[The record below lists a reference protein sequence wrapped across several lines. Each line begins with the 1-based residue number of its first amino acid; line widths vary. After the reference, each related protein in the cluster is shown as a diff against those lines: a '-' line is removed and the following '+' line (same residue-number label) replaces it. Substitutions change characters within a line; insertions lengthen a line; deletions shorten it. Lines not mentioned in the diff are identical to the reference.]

1 MAVSFPPN
9 FYDEALLRM
18 LQLRSNILST
28 LTTETNDQPAEM
40 SLLYSNKGVDMK
52 QQNTKTKNSKS
63 EVQKTTKEHKRGWHQ
78 GTITEMPNGKF
89 RAFAFLDNG
98 KRVSKVLPTKT
109 ECNKWISQ
117 VQGDPNFA
125 SKNSVNAPVAVQPT
139 INNTNSITIKDW
151 MDGWLAK
158 MKHDVK
164 SNTYRDYAL
173 YSRSFIIPFLG
184 DELLTKLTRK
194 KVNTFYED
202 LSFDGVTAQSVHHI
216 HSVLHHALEDAYE
229 DEEIISNPAHK
240 TRLPRV
246 VKKEMKFFNEE
257 QVRILL
263 IAVRGHKREP
273 LYDLAVKLGPRQ
285 GELLGLKWEDVD
297 FHHGTLKIRR
307 QVQRETG
314 VGLLF
319 CDLKTPTSLRTL
331 QLGNNTLDLLMRHKE
346 TIESMRAKAGNLW
359 QENDLLFPT
368 DIGTMFDQSNLD
380 SEFKAILTLSGLPEI
395 RFHDLRHTAASIM
408 LKYLKDI
415 IRVSRTLGHSEP
427 SFTLNVYGHLIPGI
441 EPEAANIIDDLLSP
455 TLLTGFGITEIGIAV
470 ETEIDH
476 KMSLTRV
483 RKISNQQSK

>member
-1 MAVSFPPN
+1 MADVFPQG

-18 LQLRSNILST
+18 LQLKSNILGT

-52 QQNTKTKNSKS
+52 QKNTKSKS
-63 EVQKTTKEHKRGWHQ
+63 EDQKATKEHKRGWHQ

-89 RAFAFLDNG
+89 RAFAFLENG

-109 ECNKWISQ
+109 DCNKWISQ

-125 SKNSVNAPVAVQPT
+125 SKNIVPAPTTIQP
-139 INNTNSITIKDW
+139 IIENTNIMTIKDW

-158 MKHDVK
+158 MKFQVK
-164 SNTYRDYAL
+164 PNTYRDYAL
-173 YSRSFIIPFLG
+173 YSRRLIVPGLG
-184 DELLTKLTRK
+184 NECLTKLTRK
-194 KVNTFYED
+194 QINAFYDE
-202 LSFDGVTAQSVHHI
+202 LSYDDVTAQTIRHMHR
-216 HSVLHHALEDAYE
+216 VLHHALEDAYE

-240 TRLPRV
+240 TRLPRIEQ
-246 VKKEMKFFNEE
+246 KEMKFLNEE
-257 QVRILL
+257 QVRLLL
-263 IAVRGHKREP
+263 IAVRGQIREP

-297 FHHGTLKIRR
+297 FLHGTLKIRR

-314 VGLLF
+314 KGLQL
-319 CDLKTPTSLRTL
+319 CSLKTPTSYRTL
-331 QLGNNTLDLLMRHKE
+331 HLGDNSLDLLMRHRVN
-346 TIESMRAKAGNLW
+346 IEEMKNRARNLW

-368 DIGTMFDQSNLD
+368 EIGTMFDQSNLD
-380 SEFKAILTLSGLPEI
+380 AEFKAILELAGLPEI

-408 LKYLKDI
+408 LKHLKDI
-415 IRVSRTLGHSEP
+415 LRVSRTLGHSRP
-427 SFTLNVYGHLIPGI
+427 STTLNVYGHLIPGI
-441 EPEAANIIDDLLSP
+441 EPEAANIIDDLLTP

-470 ETEIDH
+470 ETEIDQ
-476 KMSLTRV
+476 KMSLTRL